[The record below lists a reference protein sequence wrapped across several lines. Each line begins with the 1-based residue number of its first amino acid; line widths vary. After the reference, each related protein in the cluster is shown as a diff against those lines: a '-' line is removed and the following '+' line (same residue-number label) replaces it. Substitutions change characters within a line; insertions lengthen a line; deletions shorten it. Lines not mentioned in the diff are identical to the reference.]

1 MPVPLVGNF
10 VGLVAVERC
19 RDAQVGLRV
28 GDEFDVVAIAK
39 VRRKHDRAAILC
51 VGGIQIHL

>member
-28 GDEFDVVAIAK
+28 SDEFDVGYRQGTPQA
-39 VRRKHDRAAILC
+39 
-51 VGGIQIHL
+51 